1 MQICELVN
9 FTLPY
14 WERLDVGDLLNQ
26 VRDAGT
32 MVQDDVEAKRQE
44 SSHET
49 SEETLRMTADN
60 LKKGITLTVSQIN
73 SRRVPP
79 EKKLRWLK
87 ALARQAEA
95 LVDVVQALNKIGSKS
110 TAEIDLA
117 TFLSS
122 VEKKLP
128 IKEARTMRRA
138 TMDFHQVVL
147 RATGIQRVS
156 NHGIRRR

>member
-1 MQICELVN
+1 
-9 FTLPY
+9 
-14 WERLDVGDLLNQ
+14 
-26 VRDAGT
+26 
-32 MVQDDVEAKRQE
+32 MVQDGFEAKRQQ
-44 SSHET
+44 SGHET

-60 LKKGITLTVSQIN
+60 LKKGIMLTVSQIN

-95 LVDVVQALNKIGSKS
+95 LVDVVQALNKIGSK
-110 TAEIDLA
+110 TTNEIDLA

-128 IKEARTMRRA
+128 TKEARTMRLA
-138 TMDFHQVVL
+138 TMDFHRVVL
-147 RATGIQRVS
+147 RATGMQSVP
-156 NHGIRRR
+156 NHGFRRR

>member
-1 MQICELVN
+1 
-9 FTLPY
+9 
-14 WERLDVGDLLNQ
+14 
-26 VRDAGT
+26 
-32 MVQDDVEAKRQE
+32 MVQDDVEVKRQE
-44 SSHET
+44 TGHET
-49 SEETLRMTADN
+49 SEETLRMTVDN
-60 LKKGITLTVSQIN
+60 LKKGITLTVNQIN

-95 LVDVVQALNKIGSKS
+95 LVDVVQALNKIGNRS

-128 IKEARTMRRA
+128 TKEARIMRRD
-138 TMDFHQVVL
+138 TMDFHRVVL
-147 RATGIQRVS
+147 RARAMQRVS
-156 NHGIRRR
+156 NYGFKRH

>member
-1 MQICELVN
+1 
-9 FTLPY
+9 
-14 WERLDVGDLLNQ
+14 
-26 VRDAGT
+26 

-44 SSHET
+44 TGHET
-49 SEETLRMTADN
+49 SEETLHMTADN
-60 LKKGITLTVSQIN
+60 LKKGIMFTESQIN

-95 LVDVVQALNKIGSKS
+95 LVDVVQALNKIGTKP

-122 VEKKLP
+122 MEKKLP
-128 IKEARTMRRA
+128 TKEARIMRRDA
-138 TMDFHQVVL
+138 MDFHRVVL
-147 RATGIQRVS
+147 RARGMQRVS
-156 NHGIRRR
+156 NYGFKGH

>member
-1 MQICELVN
+1 M
-9 FTLPY
+9 FTL
-14 WERLDVGDLLNQ
+14 
-26 VRDAGT
+26 
-32 MVQDDVEAKRQE
+32 
-44 SSHET
+44 
-49 SEETLRMTADN
+49 
-60 LKKGITLTVSQIN
+60 SQIN

-110 TAEIDLA
+110 TKEIDLA

-128 IKEARTMRRA
+128 KKEARTMRHA
-138 TMDFHQVVL
+138 TMGFHRIVL
-147 RATGIQRVS
+147 RATRMQRAS
-156 NHGIRRR
+156 NHDFKRR

>member
-1 MQICELVN
+1 
-9 FTLPY
+9 
-14 WERLDVGDLLNQ
+14 
-26 VRDAGT
+26 

-44 SSHET
+44 TGHET

-60 LKKGITLTVSQIN
+60 LKKGITLTVNQIN

-122 VEKKLP
+122 VEKRLP
-128 IKEARTMRRA
+128 TKEARTMRRDK
-138 TMDFHQVVL
+138 MDFHRVVL
-147 RATGIQRVS
+147 RARGMQRVS
-156 NHGIRRR
+156 NYGFKGH